1 MPEAS
6 RPTAPCCAQSAC
18 ASCCWGLRHQKLAVR
33 SPLDML
39 ARWATGSRLVCLWLA
54 VVIAAWYAPHPF
66 TSNHEARVRFAGLI
80 LQLVGIGTVVYGTR
94 RTRHLLR
101 QPFREHALITSR
113 RELPAVFRSRRAY
126 GAPPQASPGSA
137 PHEAASSKPA
147 GAKRTPRDERV
158 AALEAKLLAAH
169 DRIAQTQRRLD
180 DEMRVRDR
188 DDNWERT
195 ARQEADEQMWK
206 ALEEVSSG
214 GLGVSGAGLLWLL
227 LGVALSAAAGEVARL
242 LLPTVAV
249 AV

>member
-1 MPEAS
+1 M
-6 RPTAPCCAQSAC
+6 
-18 ASCCWGLRHQKLAVR
+18 R
-33 SPLDML
+33 SPLDRL

-66 TSNHEARVRFAGLI
+66 TSDHEARVRLAGLI
-80 LQLVGIGTVVYGTR
+80 LQLVGIGSVMYGTR
-94 RTRHLLR
+94 RTRNLLR
-101 QPFREHALITSR
+101 QPFRERALVAAH

-126 GAPPQASPGSA
+126 GAPTQANLSAAPQ
-137 PHEAASSKPA
+137 EALSSKPA
-147 GAKRTPRDERV
+147 GAKRTTRDERV
-158 AALEAKLLAAH
+158 AALETKLLAAH

-195 ARQEADEQMWK
+195 AREEADEQMWK

-242 LLPTVAV
+242 LVPTVAV
-249 AV
+249 SV

>member
-1 MPEAS
+1 
-6 RPTAPCCAQSAC
+6 
-18 ASCCWGLRHQKLAVR
+18 
-33 SPLDML
+33 ML
-39 ARWATGSRLVCLWLA
+39 ARWAAGSRLVCLWLV

-80 LQLVGIGTVVYGTR
+80 LQLAGIGTVVYGTR
-94 RTRHLLR
+94 RTRNLLR
-101 QPFREHALITSR
+101 QPFWDHALITSR
-113 RELPAVFRSRRAY
+113 RELPAVFRSRRVY
-126 GAPPQASPGSA
+126 GASPQASSSA
-137 PHEAASSKPA
+137 APQEAASSKPA

-158 AALEAKLLAAH
+158 AALEAKLLAAQS
-169 DRIAQTQRRLD
+169 RIAQTQRRLD

-227 LGVALSAAAGEVARL
+227 LGVALSAAASEVARL
-242 LLPTVAV
+242 LLPTVTV

>member
-1 MPEAS
+1 M
-6 RPTAPCCAQSAC
+6 
-18 ASCCWGLRHQKLAVR
+18 R
-33 SPLDML
+33 SPLDLL
-39 ARWATGSRLVCLWLA
+39 ARWATGPRLVCLWLA

-94 RTRHLLR
+94 RTRNLLR

-113 RELPAVFRSRRAY
+113 RELPAVFRSRRVY
-126 GAPPQASPGSA
+126 GAPTQASPSDA
-137 PHEAASSKPA
+137 AQEAASSKPA
-147 GAKRTPRDERV
+147 AAKRTPRDERV

-227 LGVALSAAAGEVARL
+227 LGVALSAAAGEIARL